1 MGTIIFAIPRIAL
14 TNSAITTAQQDGEV
28 ATDYCGAAETARELA
43 VVCPEFKRYSIGMEA
58 TAGTRDGGRAE
69 GSAERLVA
77 RVTTSEPLT
86 GDKRTIAKEPIR
98 LDALDVE
105 HVEFSVG

>member
-1 MGTIIFAIPRIAL
+1 M
-14 TNSAITTAQQDGEV
+14 
-28 ATDYCGAAETARELA
+28 
-43 VVCPEFKRYSIGMEA
+43 
-58 TAGTRDGGRAE
+58 
-69 GSAERLVA
+69 A